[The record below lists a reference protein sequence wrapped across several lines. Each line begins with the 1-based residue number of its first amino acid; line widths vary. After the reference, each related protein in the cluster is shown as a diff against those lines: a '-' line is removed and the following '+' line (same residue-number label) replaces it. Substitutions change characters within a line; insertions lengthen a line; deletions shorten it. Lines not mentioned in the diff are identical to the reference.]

1 LPGIRIGS
9 EIPGM
14 IAQNG
19 TMAVMVAGTGRAAGW
34 RTPVI
39 EGFPIVPA
47 FAGDRGRSHRSEGAA
62 SDATAPCVAIAMS
75 RIDPAAETRRGAGC
89 TAELDV
95 PNLAYASLVCS
106 TIAKGR
112 VVEIDAGAA
121 LLVNGVISILTHQN
135 LPDIVDDQA
144 CEDEAIPSGSHF
156 RLLQDKEIMFKGQPV
171 ALVVAR
177 TPEIA
182 CFAASLVRVE
192 YETYIHVADVH
203 PQRDATTEYDD
214 PMELGASTAI
224 FESRFRISIRDTI
237 QGAQGLRQYFRSR
250 FGRGLRPQLQ
260 AILAVRAAL
269 ALQCS
274 VRVVLTLQQMRDF
287 ACAPRQVCRSR

>member
-1 LPGIRIGS
+1 
-9 EIPGM
+9 M
-14 IAQNG
+14 VAQDG
-19 TMAVMVAGTGRAAGW
+19 TIAVMVPGDVAAAGW

-39 EGFPIVPA
+39 EGFPFVPV
-47 FAGDRGRSHRSEGAA
+47 FAGDRGQQAEDGL
-62 SDATAPCVAIAMS
+62 SDASAPCLAIAMS
-75 RIDPAAETRRGAGC
+75 RIDPVAETLRSARR
-89 TAELDV
+89 TAEPDV

-106 TIAKGR
+106 TIAQGR
-112 VVEIDAGAA
+112 VVDIDAGAA
-121 LLVNGVISILTHQN
+121 LLVNGVMSILTHQN

-144 CEDEAIPSGSHF
+144 GEDETIPSGSHF
-156 RLLQDKEIMFKGQPV
+156 RLLQDEEILFKGQPV

-192 YETYIHVADVH
+192 YETDAHAADVH
-203 PQRDATTEYDD
+203 LQRDATTDDDD

-224 FESRFRISIRDTI
+224 FESPSKISIRDTI

-250 FGRGLRPQLQ
+250 VGRGLRPQLQ
-260 AILAVRAAL
+260 AILAARAAL

>member
-1 LPGIRIGS
+1 
-9 EIPGM
+9 M

-19 TMAVMVAGTGRAAGW
+19 KLALMVTGKGDVAAGS
-34 RTPVI
+34 RSPAVEKFPFVPV
-39 EGFPIVPA
+39 FPR
-47 FAGDRGRSHRSEGAA
+47 DRGRSHRSEGGLG
-62 SDATAPCVAIAMS
+62 DATAPCVAIAMS
-75 RIDPAAETRRGAGC
+75 RIEPVADMRRGAGR
-89 TAELDV
+89 TADLDV
-95 PNLAYASLVCS
+95 PDLAYASLVCS

-121 LLVNGVISILTHQN
+121 LLVNGVVSVLTHQN
-135 LPDIVDDQA
+135 LPDIVDDHA
-144 CEDEAIPSGSHF
+144 CEDETSPPGSHF
-156 RLLQDKEIMFKGQPV
+156 RLLLDREIMFKGQPV

-182 CFAASLVRVE
+182 CFATSLVRVE
-192 YETYIHVADVH
+192 YETCPHAADVH
-203 PQRDATTEYDD
+203 PQRDAATEYDD

-237 QGAQGLRQYFRSR
+237 QGAQGLRQYFRGR

-260 AILAVRAAL
+260 AILAARAAL

-287 ACAPRQVCRSR
+287 ACAPRQVCGSR

>member
-1 LPGIRIGS
+1 
-9 EIPGM
+9 M

-19 TMAVMVAGTGRAAGW
+19 TMAVMVAGTGDVAATGW

-47 FAGDRGRSHRSEGAA
+47 FAGDRSHPSEG
-62 SDATAPCVAIAMS
+62 SLGDATAPCVAIAMS

-89 TAELDV
+89 TAEFDV
-95 PNLAYASLVCS
+95 PDLAYASLVCS
-106 TIAKGR
+106 TIAQGR
-112 VVEIDAGAA
+112 VTDIDAGAA
-121 LLVNGVISILTHQN
+121 LLVNGVVSVLTHQN

-144 CEDEAIPSGSHF
+144 GADETIPPGSHF

-192 YETYIHVADVH
+192 YETHADVADVH
-203 PQRDATTEYDD
+203 PQRDAATDDDD
-214 PMELGASTAI
+214 PLELGASTAI
-224 FESRFRISIRDTI
+224 FESRSRISIRDTVH
-237 QGAQGLRQYFRSR
+237 GVQGLRQYFRSR

-260 AILAVRAAL
+260 AILAARAAL

-287 ACAPRQVCRSR
+287 ACAPRQVCGSR

>member
-1 LPGIRIGS
+1 
-9 EIPGM
+9 M

-19 TMAVMVAGTGRAAGW
+19 KLAVMVAGTGDVAAGS
-34 RTPVI
+34 RAPAI
-39 EGFPIVPA
+39 EKFPIIPA
-47 FAGDRGRSHRSEGAA
+47 FPGDRERSHRSERGLSNAA
-62 SDATAPCVAIAMS
+62 APCIAVAMS
-75 RIDPAAETRRGAGC
+75 RIDPVADIRRGAGC
-89 TAELDV
+89 AAEPDV
-95 PNLAYASLVCS
+95 PDLAYASLVCS

-121 LLVNGVISILTHQN
+121 LLVNGVVSVLTHQN
-135 LPDIVDDQA
+135 LPDIVDDLA
-144 CEDEAIPSGSHF
+144 CEDETVPSGSHF
-156 RLLQDKEIMFKGQPV
+156 RLLLDKEIMFKGQPV
-171 ALVVAR
+171 AIVVAR

-182 CFAASLVRVE
+182 CFATSLIRVE
-192 YETYIHVADVH
+192 YETDAHVADAY
-203 PQRDATTEYDD
+203 PQRDAATEYDD

-260 AILAVRAAL
+260 AILAARAAL

-287 ACAPRQVCRSR
+287 ACAPRQVCGSR